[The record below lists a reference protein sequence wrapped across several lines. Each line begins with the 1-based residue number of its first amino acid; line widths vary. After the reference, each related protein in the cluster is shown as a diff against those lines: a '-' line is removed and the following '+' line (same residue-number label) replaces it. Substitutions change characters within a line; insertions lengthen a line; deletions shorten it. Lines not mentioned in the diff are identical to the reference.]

1 MSESRMSAEHRDPQD
16 KRLDTLFAAYKQAC
30 EPREVSPN
38 FMPELWKK
46 IDRAQSATFSF
57 RRIARGFVTVAAA
70 LSMLLASVAYLPQLR
85 PVSPVYTATYV
96 EVLAAH
102 SDDAPD
108 ATTDVSRPDL
118 PDLSDSEVI

>member
-1 MSESRMSAEHRDPQD
+1 MSEFRMSSEQRDPQD
-16 KRLDTLFAAYKQAC
+16 ERLDALFVAYKAAC

-46 IDRAQSATFSF
+46 IDRAQNATFSF
-57 RRIARGFVTVAAA
+57 RKIARGFVTAAAA
-70 LSMLLASVAYLPQLR
+70 LSMILASVAYLPELR

-102 SDDAPD
+102 SDDAV
-108 ATTDVSRPDL
+108 DVAR
-118 PDLSDSEVI
+118 PDLSDLSEVSEVI

>member
-16 KRLDTLFAAYKQAC
+16 KRLDKLFAAYKQAC
-30 EPREVSPN
+30 EPREVGPN

-57 RRIARGFVTVAAA
+57 RRIARGFVTAAAA
-70 LSMLLASVAYLPQLR
+70 LSMLLASVAYLPELR

-102 SDDAPD
+102 SDDATD
-108 ATTDVSRPDL
+108 TTDMSRPDL
-118 PDLSDSEVI
+118 PDVSDSEVI

>member
-1 MSESRMSAEHRDPQD
+1 MSSEQRDPQD
-16 KRLDTLFAAYKQAC
+16 ERLDALFVAYKMAC

-57 RRIARGFVTVAAA
+57 RKIARGFVTAAAA
-70 LSMLLASVAYLPQLR
+70 LSMLLASVAYLPELR
-85 PVSPVYTATYV
+85 PVSPVYSATYV

-102 SDDAPD
+102 SDDAV
-108 ATTDVSRPDL
+108 DVAR
-118 PDLSDSEVI
+118 PDLSDLSEVSEVI